1 MEPLRWSLLLS
12 IIQASHPHQAL
23 KDKSH
28 MDDNSSQGTKTS
40 EESPVDEIILLA
52 LFSAVVREVYDY
64 SS

>member
-1 MEPLRWSLLLS
+1 
-12 IIQASHPHQAL
+12 
-23 KDKSH
+23 